1 MVITSKLYA
10 TEPQWIINRPGI
22 RRRIPENVQ
31 PWLYEPGSLTKRIKF
46 SVGDSF
52 AVTVLFHQWRA
63 PFLSESRLLRQ
74 HHDQY
79 CLTREVLLTGA
90 GKPLI
95 LARTII
101 PETTLTG
108 TQRTLSRLG
117 NRPLG
122 EVIFSYPGLQRL
134 EMDVTRVGQKNWSEL
149 IKKKTD
155 IGQTVWGRRT
165 IYAIKHRQMLVS
177 EFFLPGII
185 DIG

>member
-1 MVITSKLYA
+1 MVITSKLYS

-22 RRRIPENVQ
+22 RHRIPKNVQ
-31 PWLYEPGSLTKRIKF
+31 PWLYEPGSLTKRIKY

-52 AVTVLFHQWRA
+52 AVKVLFHHWRV

-74 HHDQY
+74 PHDQY

-90 GKPLI
+90 DKPLI

-101 PETTLTG
+101 PSTTLTG
-108 TQRTLSRLG
+108 TQRILSRLG

-134 EMDVTRVGQKNWSEL
+134 EMDVAYVEQNNWSEL
-149 IKKKTD
+149 IMKKAD
-155 IGQTVWGRRT
+155 ISQAVWGRRT

-177 EFFLPGII
+177 EFFLPGVI
-185 DIG
+185 DIA